1 MPQMPPT
8 GRNRNGTT
16 PRAQGARRDPT
27 SARSNM
33 TASGPEQDLIAG
45 TSRRAPPETGVK
57 STTATTV
64 GTRQPREESP
74 PLPAPAAA
82 DQAET
87 APTTTENRERESNWR
102 QIRANVRKRAE
113 NQRKQPPERTPFPEV
128 FSRRPALGPIE
139 LSELAGDGGISAETA
154 TALMAWLCKALQIS
168 TPLQQLNDGR
178 LVLPPTLGWQLHRAW
193 RQGPSELA
201 KSAAR
206 CIRRSHWTTQHR
218 RTTELFL
225 LPLLPGAHESS
236 CGHFIAARY
245 NFESSAPITVW
256 DSLSGDS
263 TSQNGEK
270 FLRDTFNALCTALAS
285 ERKDS
290 SYNTTQEPPQFNR
303 ERRSRLPLQ
312 TEGLDCA
319 FFAACNVVGAIVG
332 RTNDCTLQ
340 EARQLRALARD
351 LLWCG
356 GASHPSIAS
365 AQREGE
371 QTLRQWCTA
380 YGEGRTHT
388 LPEPT
393 NSPNQRQQQERSR
406 RNSPPPEHP
415 RHSPRQDNPPTDSG
429 NPTRGTSPRKQN
441 RRPRSRQRPQSSAR
455 PAQRQTTIQDWLCPT
470 ADTVSDTTTTV
481 DRHSPTDAEPRTPT
495 QSEERAPGPREH
507 GSRRTS
513 ASSEEDIEP
522 AELPTPPPP
531 YQARAPPTPTQA
543 QMGGRMQTQQG
554 PGMRQS
560 SDGTEE
566 HRSPPAANMSG
577 AAVAPYLTSAGEV
590 KR

>member
-1 MPQMPPT
+1 
-8 GRNRNGTT
+8 
-16 PRAQGARRDPT
+16 
-27 SARSNM
+27 M

-113 NQRKQPPERTPFPEV
+113 DQRQQPPERTPFPEA
-128 FSRRPALGPIE
+128 FSRRPALGLIE

-285 ERKDS
+285 VRKDS
-290 SYNTTQEPPQFNR
+290 SYKAQEPPQFNR

-312 TEGLDCA
+312 TEGLDWRG
-319 FFAACNVVGAIVG
+319 FRRVGGLV
-332 RTNDCTLQ
+332 
-340 EARQLRALARD
+340 
-351 LLWCG
+351 
-356 GASHPSIAS
+356 
-365 AQREGE
+365 
-371 QTLRQWCTA
+371 
-380 YGEGRTHT
+380 
-388 LPEPT
+388 
-393 NSPNQRQQQERSR
+393 
-406 RNSPPPEHP
+406 
-415 RHSPRQDNPPTDSG
+415 
-429 NPTRGTSPRKQN
+429 
-441 RRPRSRQRPQSSAR
+441 
-455 PAQRQTTIQDWLCPT
+455 
-470 ADTVSDTTTTV
+470 
-481 DRHSPTDAEPRTPT
+481 
-495 QSEERAPGPREH
+495 
-507 GSRRTS
+507 
-513 ASSEEDIEP
+513 
-522 AELPTPPPP
+522 
-531 YQARAPPTPTQA
+531 
-543 QMGGRMQTQQG
+543 
-554 PGMRQS
+554 
-560 SDGTEE
+560 
-566 HRSPPAANMSG
+566 
-577 AAVAPYLTSAGEV
+577 VAPL
-590 KR
+590 